1 MDGFERRRQEK
12 KRAII
17 EAAVEL
23 FNQHGF
29 DRVTVAEIAKK
40 AHVAKV
46 SIYNFFESK
55 DNLRREII
63 KETLD
68 ESLNRFVDLIA
79 EEKSFVHK
87 IQEYL
92 EFRIKFLPKYNY
104 QFFFDS
110 IEIDPI
116 LRNYFHGYTEKN
128 KQLIM
133 SFIEEGKREGYF
145 SSKISN
151 EAISV
156 YIDMYHS
163 YFLNNRTIISD
174 FENNP
179 ELSKEVHLL
188 FLDGL
193 ISDRNE
199 VQ

>member
-12 KRAII
+12 KQAII
-17 EAAVEL
+17 EAALEL
-23 FNQHGF
+23 FNLHGF

-68 ESLNRFVDLIA
+68 ESLSRFVDLIA
-79 EEKSFVHK
+79 EEKNFVQK
-87 IQEYL
+87 IHEYL
-92 EFRIKFLPKYNY
+92 EFRIKFSPKYSY

-110 IEIDPI
+110 IENDPI

-151 EAISV
+151 KAISV

-179 ELSKEVHLL
+179 ELAKEVHIL

-193 ISDRNE
+193 IRNRDGE
-199 VQ
+199 Q